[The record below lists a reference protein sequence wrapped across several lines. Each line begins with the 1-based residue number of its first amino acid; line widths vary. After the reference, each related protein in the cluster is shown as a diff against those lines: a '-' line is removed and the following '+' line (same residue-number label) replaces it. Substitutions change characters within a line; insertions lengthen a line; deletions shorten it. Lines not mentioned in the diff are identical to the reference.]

1 MTTNIEKKKW
11 LVAYSHKDGRHGT
24 VEVTTEI
31 GESGAFDYGNK
42 KWGSLTVGDFEQPY
56 DLRYIRGED
65 LHMAMLKNFFGDG
78 IVKATEI

>member
-1 MTTNIEKKKW
+1 MTTSIEKKKW

-31 GESGAFDYGNK
+31 SESGAFDYGNK
-42 KWGSLTVGDFEQPY
+42 KCGLLTVGDFKQLY
-56 DLRYIRGED
+56 DLRYLRGED
-65 LHMAMLKNFFGDG
+65 LHMAMLRNYFGEG

>member
-1 MTTNIEKKKW
+1 MMENTGKKKW
-11 LVAYSHKDGRHGT
+11 RVEYSHKDGRRGT

-31 GESGAFDYGNK
+31 SESGAFDYGNRK
-42 KWGSLTVGDFEQPY
+42 CGLLTVGDFEQPY

-65 LHMAMLKNFFGDG
+65 LHMAMLKNYFGEG